1 MLKLKK
7 RLKLK
12 IQLNKFNM
20 LIKSSKYLLNVL
32 QKNQFTKKILQK
44 NLFIL
49 KRLLKKKSKYL
60 QKKLLKYLLKKLQ
73 KFLLKQL
80 LKDLSQERKLL
91 KEKFMQKRMYINQ
104 ELIILKVLQ
113 MLIQNLKLIHQNRWL
128 NNQLWKQVN

>member
-49 KRLLKKKSKYL
+49 KRSLKKKSKYL